1 MHPALVSFLAL
12 LHTHLYTHMYTQ
24 IHTSTQGPEDILTPV
39 ACRSTRIH
47 VKASFSPLF
56 LKTGGVGVRS
66 KAENTW
72 HLSPQGAAREEGRLR
87 LGEGGGVLKH
97 LVSVWQQQGNCCYWS
112 AWQSIYCSAGVLT
125 PGKITSFY
133 NLDLIFFISPS
144 FLAVMNTFY
153 SPSSFYRHWD
163 MTLSASFMSEAA
175 GHHKQSNQITINFC
189 FKTSLCDTFLLQVVK
204 FISDVLT
211 TCELSF
217 FWWKKT
223 TSKQKFL

>member
-153 SPSSFYRHWD
+153 SPSSFYRH
-163 MTLSASFMSEAA
+163 
-175 GHHKQSNQITINFC
+175 
-189 FKTSLCDTFLLQVVK
+189 
-204 FISDVLT
+204 
-211 TCELSF
+211 
-217 FWWKKT
+217 
-223 TSKQKFL
+223 